1 MKKYI
6 ALVLSV
12 IKYMQKCYRN
22 SAMSENIFED
32 HRKNGLNSKLKR
44 TKAILSRIFGDHVRV
59 IGGLMCPMWD
69 QTVGRYSKRVGINAI
84 HQKKNVKPF
93 ILNRDH
99 ILPQGTSKRNTSYIK
114 PQKEDFQNNLYP
126 SSPISVL
133 LKLVNYYQLLCYCVQ
148 CSGTPVKRN
157 LLTNI
162 RYRFSQ
168 GQKQSAH

>member
-1 MKKYI
+1 MPNSRFCIDYRWCSSYTCLHNFPYFSQNSISYSNPTQHIIYFPAPLPQHKRLQKFTSMKKYI
-6 ALVLSV
+6 ALVLSM

-99 ILPQGTSKRNTSYIK
+99 ILP
-114 PQKEDFQNNLYP
+114 
-126 SSPISVL
+126 
-133 LKLVNYYQLLCYCVQ
+133 
-148 CSGTPVKRN
+148 
-157 LLTNI
+157 
-162 RYRFSQ
+162 
-168 GQKQSAH
+168 